1 MTSQT
6 DASHAPT
13 SARHP
18 ALTVAVHWTSAFAV
32 VVAFA
37 LAWGR
42 EALDD
47 PQPRAAL
54 MQVHQAAGL
63 FVLGLLVLRV
73 GTRLTQWSSRPRHAL
88 PRPLA
93 LAALAGHLALY
104 ALLLAMPLLGWALAN
119 AQGHAVRL
127 PGLPAFPTLVGTDPD
142 LADTIE
148 SWHVGVS
155 WVLLGVVGMHV
166 AAALFHRFVR
176 RDDVLA
182 SMLPAP
188 AARRSRRTQASRS
201 F

>member
-1 MTSQT
+1 MTAQPAAT
-6 DASHAPT
+6 TP
-13 SARHP
+13 ARHP
-18 ALTVAVHWTSAFAV
+18 ALTVALHWMSAFAV
-32 VVAFA
+32 ILAFA
-37 LAWGR
+37 LAWSR

-63 FVLGLLVLRV
+63 FVLGLLILRV
-73 GTRLTQWSSRPRHAL
+73 GTRLTQWSSRPRHDL
-88 PRPLA
+88 PRALA

-119 AQGHAVRL
+119 AQGHAVGL

-148 SWHVGVS
+148 SWHVGIS

-166 AAALFHRFVR
+166 GAVLFHRFVR

-188 AARRSRRTQASRS
+188 AARRGRRASRAQESRS